1 MKGIQRTLRKR
12 RKESRT
18 DYKARLHLL
27 SSGKPRVVF
36 RKTNRYLIGQ
46 IVVSDIAQDRV
57 LYNTSTKDLI
67 SYGWPEKL
75 AGSLKSLP
83 AAYLLGC
90 LLAHKSKEVKEG
102 ILDIGLIRHV
112 PKSRIYAFVKGL
124 KDSGFEIPCGEESLP
139 GDDQINKKSDTAK
152 LINQLKGKFSK

>member
-1 MKGIQRTLRKR
+1 MKGVQRTIRKR

-27 SSGKPRVVF
+27 SSEKARVVF

-46 IVVSDIAQDRV
+46 IVVSEIAQDKV
-57 LYNTSTKDLI
+57 LCTVNTQNLI

-75 AGSLKSLP
+75 SGSLKSLP

-90 LLAHKSKEVKEG
+90 LLAIKSKEIKKG
-102 ILDIGLIRHV
+102 ILDIGLLKHV

-124 KDSGFEIPCGEESLP
+124 KDSGFEIPCDDDVLPDEE
-139 GDDQINKKSDTAK
+139 QMNKKTETAK
-152 LINQLKGKFSK
+152 LINQLRGKFSK

>member
-1 MKGIQRTLRKR
+1 MRGVQRTVRKR

-18 DYKARLHLL
+18 DYKARLYLL
-27 SSGKPRVVF
+27 SSGKARVIF

-46 IVVSDIAQDRV
+46 IVVSDIAQDKV
-57 LYNTSTKDLI
+57 VCNTSTKDLI

-75 AGSLKSLP
+75 SGSLKSLP

-90 LLAHKSKEVKEG
+90 LLANKSKDHKEG
-102 ILDIGLIRHV
+102 ILDIGLLRHV

-124 KDSGFEIPCGEESLP
+124 KDSGFDIPCNDEVMPDEE
-139 GDDQINKKSDTAK
+139 QMNKKSETAK

>member
-1 MKGIQRTLRKR
+1 MKGIQRTLRRR

-27 SSGKPRVVF
+27 SSGKARVVF
-36 RKTNRYLIGQ
+36 RKTNRYLMGQ
-46 IVVSDIAQDRV
+46 IVTSEIAQDKV
-57 LYNTSTKDLI
+57 LCNVSTKDLI

-75 AGSLKSLP
+75 SGSLKSLP

-90 LLAHKSKEVKEG
+90 LLASKSKEVKSG
-102 ILDIGLIRHV
+102 ILDIGLLKHV

-124 KDSGFEIPCGEESLP
+124 KDSGFEIPCDDEVLPDEE
-139 GDDQINKKSDTAK
+139 QMNKKAETAK
-152 LINQLKGKFSK
+152 LINQLRGKFSK

>member
-1 MKGIQRTLRKR
+1 MKGVQRTLRKR

-46 IVVSDIAQDRV
+46 IVVSEIAQDKV
-57 LYNTSTKDLI
+57 VCNTSTKDLI

-75 AGSLKSLP
+75 SGSLKSLP

-90 LLAHKSKEVKEG
+90 LLANKSKEFKEG
-102 ILDIGLIRHV
+102 ILDLGLIRHV
-112 PKSRIYAFVKGL
+112 PKSRVYAFVKGL
-124 KDSGFEIPCGEESLP
+124 KDSGFEIPCAKEIMP
-139 GDDQINKKSDTAK
+139 DDEQINKKSETAK
-152 LINQLKGKFSK
+152 LINQLKGKFNK